1 MSRVSWKTWLVTPRP
16 HYSYAGQRLP
26 FSFSFLLPAD
36 CSSSTSTHPA
46 NPFHQS
52 IPPSRLATQSILALR
67 STLSFQAT
75 KSSRCNGRRPRIVRT
90 LGPFAVIT
98 RTFDNSRPSLTARS
112 STASI
117 QVLPRI
123 MSDKAMAVLGHRY
136 GIRGV
141 LASIRYFRPTMV
153 VAPSSLIRFL
163 RSPHRRHKSIS
174 QTPAPKTETLPR
186 HLSG

>member
-1 MSRVSWKTWLVTPRP
+1 MTCDVTLDHGSR
-16 HYSYAGQRLP
+16 AGQRLP
-26 FSFSFLLPAD
+26 FSFLLPAD
-36 CSSSTSTHPA
+36 CSSNTSTHSA
-46 NPFHQS
+46 NP
-52 IPPSRLATQSILALR
+52 SRQAISPIHLATQSILVLR

-75 KSSRCNGRRPRIVRT
+75 ESSRGNGRGPCVIRT
-90 LGPFAVIT
+90 LGLSAVIA
-98 RTFDNSRPSLTARS
+98 RTFDNSRHSLTARS